1 MNLSYQMLKER
12 KFVIEIWEYRRFRL
26 NLFLGKIEV
35 SLLSI
40 ASGNIKRQDDI
51 KKAFGEKRQFARI
64 HYNIL
69 FQEIWDY
76 KLTFEAW
83 KGSNILA
90 DEGGDHEPKIRL
102 TMMTE
107 EILKP
112 QVESDGG
119 KKTKNP
125 NFKDLKGFMHFR
137 GTLE

>member
-1 MNLSYQMLKER
+1 MNVSYQMLKER
-12 KFVIEIWEYRRFRL
+12 YFIIEIWEYRRFRL
-26 NLFLGKIEV
+26 NLFLGKITV

-83 KGSNILA
+83 KGSNIIA
-90 DEGGDHEPKIRL
+90 DKGGDYDPKIKL
-102 TMMTE
+102 ALMTDE
-107 EILKP
+107 LIWP
-112 QVESDGG
+112 
-119 KKTKNP
+119 
-125 NFKDLKGFMHFR
+125 
-137 GTLE
+137 